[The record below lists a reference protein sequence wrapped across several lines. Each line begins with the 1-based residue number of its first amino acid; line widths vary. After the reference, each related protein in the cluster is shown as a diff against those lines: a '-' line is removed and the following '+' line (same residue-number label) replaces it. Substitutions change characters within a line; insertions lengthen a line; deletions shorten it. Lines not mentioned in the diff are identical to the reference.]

1 MVDAFDE
8 SANRLS
14 RHTESVM
21 GDATQFHTLASE
33 ERFPELRTSNAC
45 MFGCPVYQICSILIR
60 SQEED
65 FILTVQV
72 DDLVLD
78 TR

>member
-1 MVDAFDE
+1 
-8 SANRLS
+8 
-14 RHTESVM
+14 
-21 GDATQFHTLASE
+21 
-33 ERFPELRTSNAC
+33 